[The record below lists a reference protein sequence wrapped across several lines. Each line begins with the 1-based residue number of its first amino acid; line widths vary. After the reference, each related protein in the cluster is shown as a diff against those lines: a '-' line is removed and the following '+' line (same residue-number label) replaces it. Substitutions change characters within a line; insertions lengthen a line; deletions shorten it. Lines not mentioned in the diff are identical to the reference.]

1 MAQGAMTGKVRLV
14 AVLVLLGAGVAAFL
28 GLRGCDEAAAGDT
41 ALVRIAGKPFHLEL
55 ALDGKTRFEGLS
67 GRTHIE
73 PDGGKLFVFTRPI
86 ETGFVMRDCSIPI
99 DVLYVDQTARI
110 VAMHEMQPEP
120 PRTEEE
126 QKLSPPDGLPNAPQ
140 WQWTNEAYER
150 RLKQYPSRYAAQF
163 VIELPGGTYRTLGVK
178 EGDKVELDIDGLKR
192 RAQ

>member
-1 MAQGAMTGKVRLV
+1 MAQGALTGKMRLV
-14 AVLVLLGAGVAAFL
+14 AGLVLAFAAAATLL
-28 GLRGCDEAAAGDT
+28 GLRGCDETTAGDT

-73 PDGGKLFVFTRPI
+73 PDGGKLFVFPRPM
-86 ETGFVMRDCSIPI
+86 ETGFVMRDCPIPI
-99 DVLYVDQTARI
+99 DVLYVDQTGRI

-126 QKLSPPDGLPNAPQ
+126 KKLSPPDGFPNAPQ
-140 WQWTNEAYER
+140 WQWTNDAYER
-150 RLKQYPSRYAAQF
+150 RLKQYPSRYATQF
-163 VIELPGGTYRTLGVK
+163 VIELRGGTYRTLGVK
-178 EGDKVELDIDGLKR
+178 EGDKVELDMDGLKR